1 MLFTALQFST
11 LVEVRL
17 SNVGWLVSE
26 SVRSQI
32 SWITALRI
40 FLIFCMN
47 VHWVKGKKRTRRFF
61 RKNSSSLIIHENV
74 FWPYFG
80 HFLKFRWFILP
91 EIVNLD
97 RLDGSSSVNCFQGIF
112 KGH

>member
-1 MLFTALQFST
+1 M
-11 LVEVRL
+11 
-17 SNVGWLVSE
+17 
-26 SVRSQI
+26 
-32 SWITALRI
+32 
-40 FLIFCMN
+40 IFCMN
-47 VHWVKGKKRTRRFF
+47 VPYHKGKKRTRPFVRE
-61 RKNSSSLIIHENV
+61 NSCSLIIHENV

-97 RLDGSSSVNCFQGIF
+97 RLDGSSSVNCIQGIT